1 MTVKERKKV
10 AELLEMEAKI
20 QKLWSDA
27 KVFEMDA
34 SSDKSEPKYMANIP
48 YAYMNGRLHLGHS
61 FTISKTEF
69 AIGFQR
75 LLGKRCLFPF
85 GLHCTGMPIKV
96 CADKLKREIEEF
108 GYPPHFPDDDND
120 SKMPTEEDSVI
131 DEIIKD
137 KSKGKKSKAVA
148 KTGGAKYQWQI
159 MKMLGLDDSEIIKF
173 ADASHWLDYFPQLC
187 ISDVQKMG
195 LKIDWRRT
203 FITTDRNPYY
213 DSFVCWQFRKL
224 REAKKIDFGKRYTV
238 YSPGDGQPC
247 MDHDRLTG
255 EGAGP
260 QEYTLIKLKI
270 LEPLPEF
277 LAKCGKNVFLVAAT
291 LRPETMYGQTNC
303 FIHPDIE
310 YCAFYAGQKGNEVFV
325 ATKRAARNM
334 SYQEMTAENGKI
346 RFVDGAEKILGK
358 QLLGLALKSPLTKYD
373 RIYSLPMLTIK
384 DDKGTGIVTS
394 VPSDS
399 PDDYAALM
407 DLKRKKPL
415 REKFNIKDEM
425 VLPYEPIPVLKIPEY
440 GEMAAV
446 YLCQKM
452 KIESQNDRDKLA
464 EAKKEVYL
472 KGFYDGVMV
481 TGKYAGQKTAEVKK
495 EIREELITSGEA
507 ALFVEPEK
515 KVISRSGD
523 ECVVALC
530 DQWYL
535 NYGDEEWKKE
545 AKKALAQLNTY
556 TEDVRRNLDATIDWL
571 HEYACCRSYG
581 LGSRLPW
588 DPQYLIE
595 SLSDSTIYN
604 AYYTVAH
611 LLQGGTIDG
620 SVIGPAGIKASDMV
634 DDCWDYIFLNKPYN
648 AKTMPV
654 QESQL
659 AICRK
664 EFLYWYPV
672 DMRASGKDLLQNHL
686 AYYLFNHVAIWKDQP
701 ELWPRSIRANGHLLL
716 NNEKMSKQTGNFLT
730 LSETV
735 ELFSADGM
743 RISLADAGDYVEDAN
758 FVYDMADAAVLRL
771 YNLLVWSREMVALRE
786 QNSLRSGQKFTF
798 ADQVFDN
805 EMNSAIQKTFDSY
818 EQTLFKEALK
828 HGFFEYQSYRD
839 KYREHCGGDTEMHV
853 DMVFKWIETQ
863 AIILSPICP
872 HVSEQIWQILG
883 KDGFIVCAK
892 WPVTPPADDLITK
905 KAEFMDDAIRDFRLR
920 LKNHMNLKQKKSKD
934 TNPPSEAVIYFAEEY
949 PSWQK
954 EVLGLLNQ
962 CYQEGNGELPDNK
975 EISRRLGA
983 IESLKKFMKKT
994 MPFVQLMRENLAIHG
1009 ESALDIACQ
1018 FDQKE
1023 VLEQNLDYILST
1035 LDLES
1040 VTITDVRGVVPA
1052 NVVEMTCPGKPIIM
1066 YKEQEPGIT
1075 ITFRNVDPC
1084 SGLFDIEIPI
1094 INGDTVAVII
1104 RRLKRISKDIKPK
1117 QTISLW
1123 RYLDPLGGDRKL
1135 IQLKNPLENN
1145 ERIPD
1150 SSQFKVDIQS
1160 GKVCLQNN
1168 GNKFYLGN
1176 TIVYRSCN

>member
-1 MTVKERKKV
+1 MTAKERRKV

-27 KVFEMDA
+27 KVFEVDA
-34 SSDKSEPKYMANIP
+34 SNDKSEPKYMANIP
-48 YAYMNGRLHLGHS
+48 YPYMNGRLHLGHS
-61 FTISKTEF
+61 FTISKCEF

-75 LLGKRCLFPF
+75 LMGKRCLFPF
-85 GLHCTGMPIKV
+85 GLHCTGMPIKA
-96 CADKLKREIEEF
+96 CADKLKRELEQF
-108 GYPPHFPDDDND
+108 GYPPHFLDDDND
-120 SKMPTEEDSVI
+120 YEVLTEENSTI

-137 KSKGKKSKAVA
+137 KSKGKKSKAIA
-148 KTGGAKYQWQI
+148 KTGTAKYQWKI

-173 ADASHWLDYFPQLC
+173 TDASHWLDYFPQHC
-187 ISDVQKMG
+187 INDVQKMG
-195 LKIDWRRT
+195 LKVDWRRT

-224 REAKKIDFGKRYTV
+224 REAKKVDFGKRYTI
-238 YSPGDGQPC
+238 YSPSDGQPC
-247 MDHDRLTG
+247 MDHDRLAG
-255 EGAGP
+255 EGVGP

-270 LEPLPEF
+270 LDPLPELF
-277 LAKCGKNVFLVAAT
+277 AKSGKNVFLVAAT

-303 FIHPDIE
+303 YIHPDIE
-310 YCAFYAGQKGNEVFV
+310 YCAFYAGRKEKEVFI

-346 RFVDGAEKILGK
+346 RFVDGAEKISGK
-358 QLLGLALKSPLTKYD
+358 ELLGLALKSPLTKYD

-384 DDKGTGIVTS
+384 DDKGTGIITS

-399 PDDYAALM
+399 PDDFAALM
-407 DLKRKKPL
+407 DLKKKKPL
-415 REKFNIKDEM
+415 REKFNLKDEM

-446 YLCQKM
+446 HLCEKM

-481 TGKYAGQKTAEVKK
+481 VGKYAGQKIADVKRK
-495 EIREELITSGEA
+495 IQEELIASGEA
-507 ALFVEPEK
+507 VLFVEPEK

-545 AKKALAQLNTY
+545 TKKALAQLNTY

-571 HEYACCRSYG
+571 HVHACCRSYG
-581 LGSRLPW
+581 LGSKLPW

-611 LLQGGTIDG
+611 LLQGGGIDG
-620 SVIGPAGIKASDMV
+620 SIIGPAGIKASDMV

-659 AICRK
+659 AMCRK

-686 AYYLFNHVAIWKDQP
+686 TYYLFNHVAIWKDQP

-735 ELFSADGM
+735 KMFSADGM

-771 YNLLVWSREMVALRE
+771 YNLLAWSREMVILRE
-786 QNSLRSGQKFTF
+786 RGDLRSGQEFTF
-798 ADQVFDN
+798 AD
-805 EMNSAIQKTFDSY
+805 
-818 EQTLFKEALK
+818 
-828 HGFFEYQSYRD
+828 QSYRD
-839 KYREHCGGDTEMHV
+839 KYREYCGGDTEMHV

-872 HVSEQIWQILG
+872 HVSEQIWQMLG

-892 WPVTPPADDLITK
+892 WPVTPPVDDLITK
-905 KAEFMDDAIRDFRLR
+905 KAEFLDGAIRDFRLR
-920 LKNHMNLKQKKSKD
+920 LKNHMNLKQKKSND
-934 TNPPSEAVIYFAEEY
+934 TNPPSEAVIYFTVEY
-949 PSWQK
+949 PTLQK

-962 CYQEGNGELPDNK
+962 YYQEGNGMLPDNK

-983 IESLKKFMKKT
+983 IENLKKFMKKT
-994 MPFVQLMRENLAIHG
+994 MPFVQMIRENLAIYG
-1009 ESALDIACQ
+1009 ESALDIACR

-1035 LDLES
+1035 LDLER
-1040 VTITDVRGVVPA
+1040 VTITNVKEVVSA
-1052 NVVEMTCPGKPIIM
+1052 NVVEMTYPGRPIIM

-1075 ITFRNVDPC
+1075 IVFRNVDPC

-1094 INGDTVAVII
+1094 ISGDTTAVVI
-1104 RRLKRISKDIKPK
+1104 RRLKRLSKDIKQMALKMFLSAK
-1117 QTISLW
+1117 QSVSLW
-1123 RYLDPLGGDRKL
+1123 RYVDPFGGDRKL
-1135 IQLKNPLENN
+1135 IELKNPLKNN

-1150 SSQFKVDIQS
+1150 SVGGGDCGQNLFAAQFKADIQT
-1160 GKVCLQNN
+1160 GKVYLQNN
-1168 GNKFYLGN
+1168 GNTFYLGG
-1176 TIVYRSCN
+1176 TIVYRSSS

>member
-1 MTVKERKKV
+1 MEKTKERRKV
-10 AELLEMEAKI
+10 AELLEMETKI

-27 KVFEMDA
+27 KIFEVDA
-34 SSDKSEPKYMANIP
+34 SNDKY
-48 YAYMNGRLHLGHS
+48 
-61 FTISKTEF
+61 F

-75 LLGKRCLFPF
+75 LLGKRCLFPL
-85 GLHCTGMPIKV
+85 GLHCTGMPIKA
-96 CADKLKREIEEF
+96 CADKLKREVEEF
-108 GYPPHFPDDDND
+108 GCPPHFPNDDDD
-120 SKMPTEEDSVI
+120 GKLARGEDNAI

-148 KTGGAKYQWQI
+148 KTGTAKYQWQI

-173 ADASHWLDYFPQLC
+173 TDASHWLDYFPQHC
-187 ISDVQKMG
+187 ISDVRKMG
-195 LKIDWRRT
+195 LKVDWRRT
-203 FITTDRNPYY
+203 FITTNRNPYY

-224 REAKKIDFGKRYTV
+224 REAKKIDFGKRYAI
-238 YSPGDGQPC
+238 YSPSDGQPC

-255 EGAGP
+255 EGVGP

-270 LEPLPEF
+270 LDPLPEF
-277 LAKCGKNVFLVAAT
+277 LSKSGKNVFLVAAT

-303 FIHPDIE
+303 YVHPDIE
-310 YCAFYAGQKGNEVFV
+310 YSAFYAGQTEDEVFV
-325 ATKRAARNM
+325 ATKRAAKNM

-358 QLLGLALKSPLTKYD
+358 ELIGLALKSPLAKYD
-373 RIYSLPMLTIK
+373 RIYALPMLTIK

-399 PDDYAALM
+399 PDDFAALM
-407 DLKRKKPL
+407 DLKKKKAL
-415 REKFNIKDEM
+415 REKFNLKDDM
-425 VLPYEPIPVLKIPEY
+425 VLPYEPIPVLNIPEY

-446 YLCQKM
+446 YLYEKM

-472 KGFYDGVMV
+472 KGFYDGIMV
-481 TGKYAGQKTAEVKK
+481 VGKYAGQKISEVKK
-495 EIREELITSGEA
+495 KVQEELIASGEA
-507 ALFVEPEK
+507 ALFFEPEK

-545 AKKALAQLNTY
+545 TKKALAQLNTY

-571 HEYACCRSYG
+571 HEHACCRSYG
-581 LGSRLPW
+581 LGSKLPW

-611 LLQGGTIDG
+611 LLQGGAIDG
-620 SVIGPAGIKASDMV
+620 SVVGPVGIKASDMV

-648 AKTMPV
+648 DKTMPV
-654 QESQL
+654 SESQL
-659 AICRK
+659 AMCRK

-686 AYYLFNHVAIWKDQP
+686 TYYLFNHVAIWKDQP
-701 ELWPRSIRANGHLLL
+701 DLWPRSIRANGHLLL

-735 ELFSADGM
+735 MMFSADGM

-771 YNLLVWSREMVALRE
+771 YNLLTWSREMIALRE
-786 QNSLRSGQKFTF
+786 RGDLRSGREFTF
-798 ADQVFDN
+798 ADCVFDN
-805 EMNSAIQKTFDSY
+805 EMNSAIWKTRDSY
-818 EQTLFKEALK
+818 EQTLFKEVLK

-839 KYREHCGGDTEMHV
+839 KYREYCGGDTEMHV
-853 DMVFKWIETQ
+853 DMVLKWIETQ

-872 HVSEQIWQILG
+872 HISEQIWQILG
-883 KDGFIVCAK
+883 KKGFVICAR
-892 WPVTPPADDLITK
+892 WPIAPRPDDLTTK
-905 KAEFMDDAIRDFRLR
+905 KAKFMDDTIRDFRLR
-920 LKNHMNLKQKKSKD
+920 LKNHINLKLKKNGHI
-934 TNPPSEAVIYFAEEY
+934 NPPSEAVIYFAVEY
-949 PSWQK
+949 PTWQR
-954 EVLGLLNQ
+954 EVLSSLNAY
-962 CYQEGNGELPDNK
+962 YQEGGGIFPDNK

-983 IESLKKFMKKT
+983 MESLKKYMKKV
-994 MPFVQLMRENLAIHG
+994 MPFVQLIRENLAIHG
-1009 ESALDIACQ
+1009 ESALDTACQ

-1023 VLEQNLDYILST
+1023 VLEQNLDYILSS
-1035 LDLES
+1035 LDLER
-1040 VTITDVRGVVPA
+1040 VTITSTEGEVSA
-1052 NVVEMTCPGKPIIM
+1052 NVVEMACPGKPIIM
-1066 YKEQEPGIT
+1066 YKEKEAGI
-1075 ITFRNVDPC
+1075 ITVFRNVEPC
-1084 SGLFDIEIPI
+1084 SALFDIEIPI
-1094 INGDTVAVII
+1094 ANGDSVSVVI
-1104 RRLKRISKDIKPK
+1104 RRLKKFCKAIKRN
-1117 QTISLW
+1117 QSVSLW
-1123 RYLDPLGGDRKL
+1123 RYLDPIGGDRKM
-1135 IQLKNPLENN
+1135 IGVKNPFENN

-1150 SSQFKVDIQS
+1150 CAQFKTDLQS
-1160 GKVCLQNN
+1160 GKVYLENN
-1168 GNKFYLGN
+1168 GSTFYLGR
-1176 TIVYRSCN
+1176 TIVYKSPS

>member
-1 MTVKERKKV
+1 MAVKERRKV

-27 KVFEMDA
+27 KVFEVDA
-34 SSDKSEPKYMANIP
+34 SNDRSELKYMTTTP
-48 YAYMNGRLHLGHS
+48 YPYMNGRLHLGHS
-61 FTISKTEF
+61 FTISKCEF
-69 AIGFQR
+69 AVGFQR
-75 LLGKRCLFPF
+75 LIGKRCLFPF
-85 GLHCTGMPIKV
+85 GLHCTGMPIKA
-96 CADKLKREIEEF
+96 CADKLKREVEEF
-108 GYPPHFPDDDND
+108 GYPPHFPDDDTD
-120 SKMPTEEDSVI
+120 SKIPIEENNVI
-131 DEIIKD
+131 DGIIKD

-148 KTGGAKYQWQI
+148 KTGTAKYQWQI
-159 MKMLGLDDSEIIKF
+159 MNMLGLDDSEIIKF
-173 ADASHWLDYFPQLC
+173 TDASHWLNYFPQHC

-224 REAKKIDFGKRYTV
+224 REAKKIDFGKRYTI
-238 YSPGDGQPC
+238 YSPSDGQPC

-255 EGAGP
+255 EGVGP

-270 LEPLPEF
+270 LDPLPK
-277 LAKCGKNVFLVAAT
+277 LLSKSGKNVFLVAAT

-303 FIHPDIE
+303 YIHPDIE
-310 YCAFYAGQKGNEVFV
+310 YCAFYAGQKENEVFV

-346 RFVDGAEKILGK
+346 RFVGGAEKIPGK
-358 QLLGLALKSPLTKYD
+358 ELLGLALKSPLTKYD

-399 PDDYAALM
+399 PEDFAALM

-446 YLCQKM
+446 HLCEKM

-481 TGKYAGQKTAEVKK
+481 VGKYAGQKITEVKK
-495 EIREELITSGEA
+495 KVQEELIASGEA
-507 ALFVEPEK
+507 ILFVEPEK

-535 NYGDEEWKKE
+535 NYDDEEWKKE
-545 AKKALAQLNTY
+545 TKKALAQLNTY

-571 HEYACCRSYG
+571 HEHACCRSYG

-611 LLQGGTIDG
+611 LLQGGAIDG
-620 SVIGPAGIKASDMV
+620 SIVGPAGIKASDMV
-634 DDCWDYIFLNKPYN
+634 DDCWDYIFLNRPYN
-648 AKTMPV
+648 EETMPV
-654 QESQL
+654 RESQL
-659 AICRK
+659 ALCRK
-664 EFLYWYPV
+664 EYPV
-672 DMRASGKDLLQNHL
+672 DMRSSGKDLLQNHL
-686 AYYLFNHVAIWKDQP
+686 TYYLFNHVAIWKDQP
-701 ELWPRSIRANGHLLL
+701 QLWPRSIRANGHLLL

-735 ELFSADGM
+735 KLFSADGM

-771 YNLLVWSREMVALRE
+771 YNLLAWSREMVALRE
-786 QNSLRSGQKFTF
+786 QGGLRNGQESTF
-798 ADQVFDN
+798 ADQVFNN
-805 EMNSAIQKTFDSY
+805 EMNSAIRKTRDSY
-818 EQTLFKEALK
+818 EQTFFKEALK

-839 KYREHCGGDTEMHV
+839 KYREYCGGDAEMHV

-872 HVSEQIWQILG
+872 HVSEQIWQILE
-883 KDGFIVCAK
+883 KDGFIVCTK
-892 WPVTPPADDLITK
+892 WPVTSPADDLMTK
-905 KAEFMDDAIRDFRLR
+905 KAEFMDNTIRDFRLR
-920 LKNHMNLKQKKSKD
+920 LKNHISLKQKKSKD
-934 TNPPSEAVIYFAEEY
+934 SSPPSEAVIYFAVEY
-949 PSWQK
+949 PTWQR

-962 CYQEGNGELPDNK
+962 YYQEGSGELPNNK
-975 EISRRLGA
+975 EISHRLGA
-983 IESLKKFMKKT
+983 VESLKKFMKKV
-994 MPFVQLMRENLAIHG
+994 MPFVQLIRENLTIHG

-1035 LDLES
+1035 LDLEKI
-1040 VTITDVRGVVPA
+1040 TITDVKEAAPA

-1075 ITFRNVDPC
+1075 IMFRNVEPC
-1084 SGLFDIEIPI
+1084 SALFDIEIPI
-1094 INGDTVAVII
+1094 INGDTAPVVI
-1104 RRLKRISKDIKPK
+1104 RRLKRLSKDIEPK
-1117 QTISLW
+1117 QCISLW
-1123 RYLDPLGGDRKL
+1123 RYLDPMGGDRKL
-1135 IQLKNPLENN
+1135 IGLKNPLENN

-1150 SSQFKVDIQS
+1150 SAQFKTDIQT
-1160 GKVCLQNN
+1160 GKIYLQND
-1168 GNKFYLGN
+1168 GNSFYLGG
-1176 TIVYRSCN
+1176 TIVYSSSS

>member
-1 MTVKERKKV
+1 MTTKERRKV
-10 AELLEMEAKI
+10 AELLELEEKI

-34 SSDKSEPKYMANIP
+34 SSDRSEPKYMANIP
-48 YAYMNGRLHLGHS
+48 YPYMNGRLHLGHS
-61 FTISKTEF
+61 FTISKAEF

-75 LLGKRCLFPF
+75 LMGKRCLFPF

-96 CADKLKREIEEF
+96 AADKLKREVEEF
-108 GYPPHFPDDDND
+108 GYPPHFPDNDD
-120 SKMPTEEDSVI
+120 KMLAEEDSVI

-148 KTGGAKYQWQI
+148 KTGTAKYQWQI

-173 ADASHWLDYFPQLC
+173 TDASHWLDYFPQHC

-224 REAKKIDFGKRYTV
+224 REAKKIDFGKRYTI
-238 YSPGDGQPC
+238 YSPSDGQPC

-255 EGAGP
+255 EGVGP
-260 QEYTLIKLKI
+260 QEYTVIKLKV
-270 LEPLPEF
+270 LEPLPIF
-277 LAKCGKNVFLVAAT
+277 LAKPGKNVYLVAAT

-310 YCAFYAGQKGNEVFV
+310 YCAFYAGQKENEIFV
-325 ATKRAARNM
+325 ATKRTARNM
-334 SYQEMTAENGKI
+334 SYQELTAENGKI
-346 RFVDGAEKILGK
+346 RFVDGAEKISGK
-358 QLLGLALKSPLTKYD
+358 ELLGLALKSPLTKYD

-384 DDKGTGIVTS
+384 DNKGTGIVTS

-399 PDDYAALM
+399 PDDFAALM
-407 DLKRKKPL
+407 DLKKKKPL

-446 YLCQKM
+446 YLCEKM

-464 EAKKEVYL
+464 EAKSEVYL
-472 KGFYDGVMV
+472 KGFYDGIMV
-481 TGKYAGQKTAEVKK
+481 VGKYAGQKTAEVKK
-495 EIREELITSGEA
+495 KIQEELLASGEA
-507 ALFVEPEK
+507 ILFVEPER

-535 NYGDEEWKKE
+535 NYGDEKWKRE
-545 AKKALAQLNTY
+545 TKKALAQLNTY
-556 TEDVRRNLDATIDWL
+556 TEDVRRNLDSTIDWL
-571 HEYACCRSYG
+571 HEHACCRSYG

-604 AYYTVAH
+604 AYYTVSH
-611 LLQGGTIDG
+611 LLQGGAIDG
-620 SVIGPAGIKASDMV
+620 SVVGPAGIKASDMV

-648 AKTMPV
+648 DKTMPV

-659 AICRK
+659 ALCRN

-686 AYYLFNHVAIWKDQP
+686 TYYLFNHVAIWKNQP
-701 ELWPRSIRANGHLLL
+701 ELWPKSIRANGHLLL

-735 ELFSADGM
+735 KMFSADGM

-771 YNLLVWSREMVALRE
+771 YNLLAWSREMVALRE
-786 QNSLRSGQKFTF
+786 KSGLRNEKKLTF
-798 ADQVFDN
+798 ADHVFDN
-805 EMNSAIQKTFDSY
+805 EMNSAIHKTCDSY
-818 EQTLFKEALK
+818 KQNLFKEALK

-839 KYREHCGGDTEMHV
+839 KYREFCGGDAEMHV

-872 HVSEQIWQILG
+872 HVSEEIWQILG
-883 KDGFIVCAK
+883 KEGFIVCAK
-892 WPVTPPADDLITK
+892 WPIIPAANDLITK
-905 KAEFMDDAIRDFRLR
+905 KAEFMDDTIRDFRLR
-920 LKNHMNLKQKKSKD
+920 LKNHMNLKQKKNGI

-949 PSWQK
+949 PTWQK

-962 CYQEGNGELPDNK
+962 YYQEGNGKLPDNK

-983 IESLKKFMKKT
+983 TESLKKFMKKV
-994 MPFVQLMRENLAIHG
+994 MPFVQLIRENLAIHG
-1009 ESALDIACQ
+1009 ESALDTACR

-1035 LDLES
+1035 LNLER
-1040 VTITDVRGVVPA
+1040 VTITDIEGAAPA

-1075 ITFRNVDPC
+1075 ITFRNVEPC

-1094 INGDTVAVII
+1094 INGDTTAVVI
-1104 RRLKRISKDIKPK
+1104 RRLKRFSKDIKPR
-1117 QTISLW
+1117 QVVSLW

-1135 IQLKNPLENN
+1135 IRLKNPLENN
-1145 ERIPD
+1145 ESIPD
-1150 SSQFKVDIQS
+1150 SAQFKVDSQT
-1160 GKVCLQNN
+1160 GKIYLQNN
-1168 GNKFYLGN
+1168 GNTFCLGG
-1176 TIVYRSCN
+1176 TIVYRSSN

>member
-1 MTVKERKKV
+1 
-10 AELLEMEAKI
+10 MEAN
-20 QKLWSDA
+20 
-27 KVFEMDA
+27 FR
-34 SSDKSEPKYMANIP
+34 SEPKYMANIP
-48 YAYMNGRLHLGHS
+48 YPYMNGRLHLGHS
-61 FTISKTEF
+61 FTISKAEF

-75 LLGKRCLFPF
+75 LMGKRCLFPF

-96 CADKLKREIEEF
+96 AADKLKREVEEF
-108 GYPPHFPDDDND
+108 GYPPQFPDNDDIM
-120 SKMPTEEDSVI
+120 SVEEDNVI

-137 KSKGKKSKAVA
+137 KSKGKKSKAIA
-148 KTGGAKYQWQI
+148 KTGTAKYQWQI

-173 ADASHWLDYFPQLC
+173 TDASHWLDYFPQHC

-224 REAKKIDFGKRYTV
+224 REAKKIDFGKRYTI
-238 YSPGDGQPC
+238 YSPNDGQPC

-255 EGAGP
+255 EGVGP
-260 QEYTLIKLKI
+260 QEYTVIKLKV
-270 LEPLPEF
+270 LEPLPII
-277 LAKCGKNVFLVAAT
+277 LAKTGKNVYLVAAT

-310 YCAFYAGQKGNEVFV
+310 YCAFYAGQKENEIFI
-325 ATKRAARNM
+325 ATKRTARNM
-334 SYQEMTAENGKI
+334 SYQELTAENGKI
-346 RFVDGAEKILGK
+346 RFVDGAEKISGK
-358 QLLGLALKSPLTKYD
+358 ELLGLALKSPLTKYD

-399 PDDYAALM
+399 PDDFAALM

-446 YLCQKM
+446 YLCEKM

-464 EAKKEVYL
+464 EAKSEVYL
-472 KGFYDGVMV
+472 KGFYDGV
-481 TGKYAGQKTAEVKK
+481 
-495 EIREELITSGEA
+495 
-507 ALFVEPEK
+507 
-515 KVISRSGD
+515 
-523 ECVVALC
+523 
-530 DQWYL
+530 
-535 NYGDEEWKKE
+535 
-545 AKKALAQLNTY
+545 
-556 TEDVRRNLDATIDWL
+556 RRNLDSTIDWL
-571 HEYACCRSYG
+571 HEHACCRSYG

-611 LLQGGTIDG
+611 LLQGGAIDG
-620 SVIGPAGIKASDMV
+620 SIIGPAGIKASDMV

-648 AKTMPV
+648 DKTMPV

-659 AICRK
+659 ALCRK

-686 AYYLFNHVAIWKDQP
+686 TYYLFNHVAIWKNQP

-735 ELFSADGM
+735 KMFSADGM

-771 YNLLVWSREMVALRE
+771 YNLLAWSREMVALRE
-786 QNSLRSGQKFTF
+786 KDGLRNEKKLTF
-798 ADQVFDN
+798 ADHVFDN
-805 EMNSAIQKTFDSY
+805 EMNSAIHKTCDSY
-818 EQTLFKEALK
+818 KQNLFKEALK

-839 KYREHCGGDTEMHV
+839 KYREFCGGDAEMHV

-872 HVSEQIWQILG
+872 HVSEEIWQILG
-883 KDGFIVCAK
+883 KEGFIVSAK
-892 WPVTPPADDLITK
+892 WPIIPAVNDLLTK
-905 KAEFMDDAIRDFRLR
+905 KAEFMDDTIRDFRLR
-920 LKNHMNLKQKKSKD
+920 LKNHMNLKQKKNGI

-949 PSWQK
+949 PTWQK
-954 EVLGLLNQ
+954 EVLGILNQ
-962 CYQEGNGELPDNK
+962 YYQQQ
-975 EISRRLGA
+975 A
-983 IESLKKFMKKT
+983 H
-994 MPFVQLMRENLAIHG
+994 PFVKGTCFLYSNGLMDHLCTACANGNSKEPCEWFARPGNFTG
-1009 ESALDIACQ
+1009 TTDALFKIARM
-1018 FDQKE
+1018 E
-1023 VLEQNLDYILST
+1023 
-1035 LDLES
+1035 
-1040 VTITDVRGVVPA
+1040 
-1052 NVVEMTCPGKPIIM
+1052 
-1066 YKEQEPGIT
+1066 GI
-1075 ITFRNVDPC
+1075 RSLW
-1084 SGLFDIEIPI
+1084 SGLSPTLVMAIPA
-1094 INGDTVAVII
+1094 TVLYYTIYDNVLSWLREKCNRKSPWLPMVAGSTARLVALTIVSPMELI
-1104 RRLKRISKDIKPK
+1104 RTKMQSERLTYKDIGLAVQRSKAAEGW
-1117 QTISLW
+1117 ISLW
-1123 RYLDPLGGDRKL
+1123 RGWSPLLMRDLPFSAVYWTGYEYLKAKALQKFNRRETNFPISFVCGAMAGSLAAFVTTPFDVVKTHRQITLGKEL
-1135 IQLKNPLENN
+1135 NLKQIKNRHNDGRIKVTENCGCSTVVT
-1145 ERIPD
+1145 EGRDMEIR
-1150 SSQFKVDIQS
+1150 SKHSFGVMKELYEKKGFRS
-1160 GKVCLQNN
+1160 LFA
-1168 GNKFYLGN
+1168 GNL
-1176 TIVYRSCN
+1176 